1 MNALLSVNFKKT
13 KQKKTYKL
21 YSIRICCITSLKKQH
36 TLLLISRFFFWLK
49 DWTKR
54 VMYSSWGPN
63 KLTSLIVALCQN
75 LNIAFEISRCLN
87 GIFPWRNRSSLTL
100 LFLNG
105 DLTSYTCKWL
115 GPLGFL
121 KIKNH
126 LIIESKHVDINFFL
140 NNFLRNLL
148 WFIWKMKQKII
159 VHLDPPL
166 QLLGKK
172 ELM

>member
-1 MNALLSVNFKKT
+1 MHYFQWILKKQS
-13 KQKKTYKL
+13 KKKTYKL

-36 TLLLISRFFFWLK
+36 TLLLLISRIFFWLK

-54 VMYSSWGPN
+54 VIYSSWGPYR
-63 KLTSLIVALCQN
+63 LTSLIN
-75 LNIAFEISRCLN
+75 INIAFEFSRCLN

-121 KIKNH
+121 KIKNPDWTFYNW
-126 LIIESKHVDINFFL
+126 EQTRGYKFFL
-140 NNFLRNLL
+140 NNFLRNFLR
-148 WFIWKMKQKII
+148 FIWKIN
-159 VHLDPPL
+159 
-166 QLLGKK
+166 KK
-172 ELM
+172 